1 MKKIGNKYIL
11 DPNGTIF
18 GSADN
23 KHGGLIMYT
32 FDDLQ
37 VSNSDEIVFGFMTF
51 YENGLLYKAESR
63 LGNEYIDIRL
73 VSQKFNLYIAP
84 NREGLE
90 KNKTCTKLPF
100 FTTYIGNQDIDEWKV
115 PATQLLT
122 SSNTSSSAVLLIT

>member
-1 MKKIGNKYIL
+1 MHKIYIL

-23 KHGGLIMYT
+23 KQGGLVMYT
-32 FDDLQ
+32 FENLQ

-73 VSQKFNLYIAP
+73 VS
-84 NREGLE
+84 
-90 KNKTCTKLPF
+90 
-100 FTTYIGNQDIDEWKV
+100 
-115 PATQLLT
+115 
-122 SSNTSSSAVLLIT
+122 